1 MMVYLDEAF
10 VELQKKTTVFTKENI
25 RQTVINGAALRLRP
39 KLMTVFAILGG
50 LIPILYIDG
59 VGSEVMKAI
68 ATPMIGGM
76 VTSAL
81 LTLFVI
87 PVLFY
92 MIKLRN
98 LK

>member
-1 MMVYLDEAF
+1 VYLDEAF
-10 VELQKKTTVFTKENI
+10 EELRDKTQSFTQEEIK
-25 RQTVINGAALRLRP
+25 QTVINGATLRLRP

-76 VTSAL
+76 VTSAI
-81 LTLFVI
+81 LTLVVI
-87 PVLFY
+87 PSLFY
-92 MIKLRN
+92 IIKL
-98 LK
+98 KKVK